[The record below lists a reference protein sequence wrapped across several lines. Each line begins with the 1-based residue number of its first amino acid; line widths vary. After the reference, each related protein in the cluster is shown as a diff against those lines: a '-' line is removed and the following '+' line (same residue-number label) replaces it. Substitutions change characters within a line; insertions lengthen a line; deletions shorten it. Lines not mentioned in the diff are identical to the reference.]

1 MVGLAVL
8 EEQLGSEGFSS
19 FTDSV
24 IVFSWVFVPMISL
37 LGSSHSPCSTIQTSQ
52 RIKG

>member
-1 MVGLAVL
+1 MLGSAVL
-8 EEQLGSEGFSS
+8 GEWLGSEGFSN

-37 LGSSHSPCSTIQTSQ
+37 LGSSHSPCSSIQTSQ
-52 RIKG
+52 MIEG

>member
-1 MVGLAVL
+1 MMGSAVL
-8 EEQLGSEGFSS
+8 EEQLGLDGFSS

-52 RIKG
+52 RITG

>member
-8 EEQLGSEGFSS
+8 REWLGSESFSN
-19 FTDSV
+19 FTGSV
-24 IVFSWVFVPMISL
+24 ILFSWVFVPMISL